1 MRPMQHNVLLLA
13 LCQAMLITAT
23 SLMISSAPLVGQ
35 HLAGPALATV
45 PMGLMFLGNM
55 CMTFPAS
62 LLMKR
67 HGRQAGFAL
76 GGIMGLSGA
85 MLSTLGVVS
94 GSFLLFCGGAFLIG
108 LFNSTGQFY
117 RFAAADTATP
127 DYRSRA
133 ISWVLAGGVLA
144 ALLGPN
150 LAAYTR
156 NSFEPEFAGSYASL
170 IGIYLLALSFIA
182 TLRIPKPSLEESQG
196 GGRRLTELARQP
208 AFMVAVAGAMIAYG
222 VMNLVMTA
230 TPLAMH
236 AHAHTFGSTAL
247 VIQWHVLGMFVPS
260 FFTGHLIRYFGVLN
274 VMLTGGVLLL
284 VCVAVNLSGT
294 EVMHFTAAL
303 ILLGLGWNFL
313 YIGAS
318 VLLTETYR
326 PAEKAKTQALHDFIV
341 FTTVTMTAFSAG
353 AIHNTLGWQV
363 VNMGVLPFIA
373 LSLLAT
379 GWLRQRGIR
388 TRTT

>member
-1 MRPMQHNVLLLA
+1 MQRNVLLLA

-35 HLAGPALATV
+35 GLAGPALATV
-45 PMGLMFLGNM
+45 PLGLMFLGNM

-67 HGRQAGFAL
+67 YGRRAGFAL
-76 GGIMGLSGA
+76 GGVLGLSGA
-85 MLSTLGVVS
+85 VLCALGVFNR
-94 GSFLLFCGGAFLIG
+94 SFLLFCGGTFLIG

-117 RFAAADTATP
+117 RFAAADSATP

-156 NSFEPEFAGSYASL
+156 NSFELEFAGSYAAL
-170 IGIYLLALSFIA
+170 IGVYLFSLSFIA
-182 TLRIPKPSLEESQG
+182 ALRIPKPSLEESQS
-196 GGRRLTELARQP
+196 GGRTLLELAQQP
-208 AFMVAVAGAMIAYG
+208 AFMVAVAGATIAYG

-236 AHAHTFGSTAL
+236 AHAHSFGSTAL

-274 VMLTGGVLLL
+274 IMLVGGLLL
-284 VCVAVNLSGT
+284 LGCVAVNLTGAD
-294 EVMHFTAAL
+294 VLHFTAAL

-341 FTTVTMTAFSAG
+341 FTTVTLTAFSAG
-353 AIHNTLGWQV
+353 AIHNTLGWQF
-363 VNMGVLPFIA
+363 VNIGVLPFIL
-373 LSLLAT
+373 LSLSTTA
-379 GWLRQRGIR
+379 WLRQRSGR
-388 TRTT
+388 AHAF